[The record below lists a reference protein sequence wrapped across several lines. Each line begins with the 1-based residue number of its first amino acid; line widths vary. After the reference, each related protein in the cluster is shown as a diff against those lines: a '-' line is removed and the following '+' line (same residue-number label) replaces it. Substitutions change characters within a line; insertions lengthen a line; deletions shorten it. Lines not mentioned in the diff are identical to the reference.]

1 MPFHVTPLYDMD
13 FMYNVNQKGTFLCM
27 QEQIKIMLKQD
38 KQGDAGKRGVIV
50 NMASMSGLIGVPY
63 AAPYTSTKHAV
74 SLSHTVAREGL
85 LTFILRSLV

>member
-1 MPFHVTPLYDMD
+1 MPFHVTPLDDMD

-50 NMASMSGLIGVPY
+50 NMASMSGLIQCGHNPIQGNSERWNCLDC
-63 AAPYTSTKHAV
+63 PKI
-74 SLSHTVAREGL
+74 
-85 LTFILRSLV
+85 ILELD